1 MLIASLLLSVIQLS
15 HFSYFHS
22 IFAFYNQSSKSK
34 YVVSQIEAEN
44 HCTSQIRSLIDQIS
58 LQQGRILDLQQEKN
72 RLEQE
77 CNQIKSL
84 VQDLESM
91 LSSLHSV

>member
-15 HFSYFHS
+15 IFSFH
-22 IFAFYNQSSKSK
+22 ICFALHNQSSKPL
-34 YVVSQIEAEN
+34 VSQIEAEN
-44 HCTSQIRSLIDQIS
+44 HCTTQIRSLIDQIS
-58 LQQGRILDLQQEKN
+58 LQQGRILDLQQERN

-77 CNQIKSL
+77 CSQIKSL

-91 LSSLHSV
+91 LSSLHCV